1 MSSMEAKS
9 SFLHAALTSFKSV
22 VVAYSG
28 GVDSSFLAAA
38 AHEALGSKAL
48 LVTAVS
54 PSLASRELDAAR
66 DLASSR
72 GWRHR
77 TVGTQEIH
85 REEYARNSSDR
96 CYWCKDTLFEAL
108 ASIADESGS
117 VVAVGTNVDD
127 LAEHRPGL
135 RAAAERG
142 VRSPLVD
149 AGLTKEEIRTLS

>member
-9 SFLHAALTSFKSV
+9 SFLHAALTSLESV

-38 AHEALGSKAL
+38 AHAALGSNAL

-54 PSLASRELDAAR
+54 PSLARRELDAAR

-72 GWRHR
+72 GWNYR
-77 TVGTQEIH
+77 TVNTQEVQ

-96 CYWCKDTLFEAL
+96 CYWCKDTLFEVL
-108 ASIADESGS
+108 ASIADES
-117 VVAVGTNVDD
+117 
-127 LAEHRPGL
+127 
-135 RAAAERG
+135 
-142 VRSPLVD
+142 
-149 AGLTKEEIRTLS
+149 